1 MGSLADRKELYG
13 ITDWEPPFVMGQESS
28 VLVCYCVRRATL
40 IIQRAYR
47 RRHARRSQAAVV
59 IQAAT
64 RSFLASSRHRRMR
77 RSAVIVQVFT
87 VSCSHLLPAV
97 WHDSNASFSF
107 RLLWLLCDGRAAQQA
122 QV

>member
-87 VSCSHLLPAV
+87 VSCSHPVIL
-97 WHDSNASFSF
+97 ASC
-107 RLLWLLCDGRAAQQA
+107 LA
-122 QV
+122 